1 MPCNTMQYNTIQCIA
16 MQCYTMRCNAM
27 QCNAIQHGNAM
38 QCDNTMEQWNNT
50 MEHNGT

>member
-1 MPCNTMQYNTIQCIA
+1 MQKKTQYYAIQYNTMYCNA
-16 MQCYTMRCNAM
+16 MLYNAM